1 MKIKILVT
9 AALLLCFVAAYA
21 WFAGIDGKWTAML
34 TGPTGQEFPIT
45 CEFKVDGAK
54 LTGTMT
60 SSMGK
65 FDLIDGM
72 VKGDSLW
79 FTADLKNMQIKNRGR
94 YYAQGDSIALYF
106 GTRGTHSTMKRV
118 MDK

>member
-1 MKIKILVT
+1 MKRKLLITFALLVT
-9 AALLLCFVAAYA
+9 IGAAYA
-21 WFAGIDGKWTAML
+21 YFAGIDGKWTAML
-34 TGPTGQEFPIT
+34 KGPTGEEFPVT

-60 SSMGK
+60 SQMGK
-65 FDLIDGM
+65 FDLINGM

-79 FTADLKNMQIKNRGR
+79 FTADLKNMQIKNHGR
-94 YYAQGDSIALYF
+94 YYAKGDSIALYF

-118 MDK
+118 DQ